1 MDKLG
6 CHQILPLAT
15 GDAAKNQE
23 ADFRCVSMLSLR
35 NHSRFAC

>member
-23 ADFRCVSMLSLR
+23 ADFRCVSMLSLH
-35 NHSRFAC
+35 NHSRLAC